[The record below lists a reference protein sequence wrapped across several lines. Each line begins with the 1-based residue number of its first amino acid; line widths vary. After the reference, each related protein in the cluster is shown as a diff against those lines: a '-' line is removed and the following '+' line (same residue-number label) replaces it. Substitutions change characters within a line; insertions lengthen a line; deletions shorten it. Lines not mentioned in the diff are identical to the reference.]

1 MNNNK
6 TNIRLL
12 INTWSKLKYSQIN
25 FNDKNINQNNIKKIK
40 DCFNSLK
47 LNDLLMDG
55 LSTEKLEKT
64 SESSGG
70 LNYSEIFHRLIKQN
84 KINPGLFLAAYASDY
99 IDSNKDY
106 NKLAGFLARGL
117 RTFASMIR
125 EQDFANII
133 QRNLIEDDKQLS
145 INMNPEQD
153 TKTHVDIRIKFKNK
167 EFNIWTYQASKN
179 AIYPHTIERVTS
191 QRGELEN
198 GYHLL
203 CPINTEEGKKLLQK
217 RKSFINSND
226 KIKKWKN
233 DIETINKQTKKYGSI
248 INKIQRRKELL
259 NKIKKEIDQIEK
271 GCVEEIE
278 IMNGWFLYSESYIKK
293 VSKIIK
299 AEKIKIE
306 FNYNELVNK
315 LLTPERILKRITLF
329 KK

>member
-1 MNNNK
+1 MNNKK

-64 SESSGG
+64 SEFSGG

-84 KINPGLFLAAYASDY
+84 KISPGLFLATYASDY

-133 QRNLIEDDKQLS
+133 QRNLIRDDKQLS

-153 TKTHVDIRIKFKNK
+153 TKTHVDIKIKFKNK
-167 EFNIWTYQASKN
+167 EINIWTYQASKN
-179 AIYPHTIERVTS
+179 AIYPHTIERVTG
-191 QRGELEN
+191 QRGELED

-233 DIETINKQTKKYGSI
+233 DIKTINKQTKKYGSI
-248 INKIQRRKELL
+248 INMIQRRKELL
-259 NKIKKEIDQIEK
+259 NEIKKEINQIEK
-271 GCVEEIE
+271 RCAEEIE

-293 VSKIIK
+293 VEKIIK
-299 AEKIKIE
+299 TEKIKIE

>member
-1 MNNNK
+1 MNNKK

-12 INTWSKLKYSQIN
+12 INTWSKLKYSQIS
-25 FNDKNINQNNIKKIK
+25 FNDKNINQNNIKQIK

-84 KINPGLFLAAYASDY
+84 KISPGLFLAAYASDY

-117 RTFASMIR
+117 RTFASLIR

-133 QRNLIEDDKQLS
+133 QRNLIRDDKQLS

-153 TKTHVDIRIKFKNK
+153 TKTHVDIKIKFKNK
-167 EFNIWTYQASKN
+167 EINIWTYQASKN
-179 AIYPHTIERVTS
+179 AIYPHTIERVTG
-191 QRGELEN
+191 QRGELED

-233 DIETINKQTKKYGSI
+233 DIKTINKQTKKYGSI
-248 INKIQRRKELL
+248 INMIQRRKELL
-259 NKIKKEIDQIEK
+259 NEIKKEINQIEK
-271 GCVEEIE
+271 RCAEEIE

-293 VSKIIK
+293 VEKIIK